1 MYKANILVVDDD
13 KSICEGVASVLRA
26 DGYGVDMV
34 FGGNE
39 ALEIAGKNRYA
50 IIVVDLMLPGISGI
64 DLLKEIKNKKPD
76 VSVIMI
82 TGYPS
87 IQTAVQSIKL
97 GAFDYIP
104 KPFTP
109 NELRSLVA
117 RALEMRYVYEEV
129 ASRLNIKED
138 RLVEISIPGGLYCI
152 PSHTWVKMEEDGK
165 VRIGIHHALLRAIKG
180 LASIEFPEKNE
191 TRHQG
196 EACIRLKASN
206 NQIHRLWAPVSGRV
220 IQVNKELEADL
231 SRLMHDPYERGWLLL
246 LEPLHYDDDIKNLVV
261 LQP

>member
-13 KSICEGVASVLRA
+13 KSVCEGVASVLRA

-34 FGGNE
+34 FGGDE
-39 ALEIAGKNRYA
+39 AMTFVGKNRYA
-50 IIVVDLMLPGISGI
+50 LIVVDLMLPGISGL
-64 DLLKEIKNKKPD
+64 DLLKKIKNKKPD
-76 VSVIMI
+76 ITVIMI

-109 NELRSLVA
+109 IELRSLVA

-129 ASRLNIKED
+129 ASRLDIKEEK
-138 RLVEISIPGGLYCI
+138 LVEVSIPEGLYCI
-152 PSHTWVKMEEDGK
+152 PSHTWVKMEEDSK
-165 VRIGIHHALLRAIKG
+165 VRIGIHHVLLRTIKG

-191 TRHQG
+191 TRYQG
-196 EACIRLKASN
+196 EACIKLKASN
-206 NQIHRLWAPVSGRV
+206 SQIHRLWAPVSGRV
-220 IQVNKELEADL
+220 TQVNKELEADL
-231 SRLMHDPYERGWLLL
+231 SGLMYDPYGRGWLLL
-246 LEPLHYDDDIKNLVV
+246 LEPLHYDDDIKNLVL